1 MDCRE
6 VEHKIDRYLR
16 GELPGDV
23 ADEVEAHLDGCADC
37 RGALQ
42 DARELQDAFGRAST
56 PPVPDG
62 FASDL
67 RERAAE
73 REETIIGPLPA
84 WRSLSKPWKAA
95 VAAGLVVGLALGII
109 MGAGPEQSD
118 RGGARKVA
126 RAPGVDYM
134 SSAHEGSI
142 NRAFVSMVSGP
153 QGEK

>member
-1 MDCRE
+1 MHCGK

-16 GELPGDV
+16 DELPGEA
-23 ADEVEAHLDGCADC
+23 ADEIEAHLDGCPNC
-37 RGALQ
+37 RGALE
-42 DARELQDAFGRAST
+42 DARELEDMFGRAST

-84 WRSLSKPWKAA
+84 WRSLSTPWRAA
-95 VAAGLVVGLALGII
+95 VAAGLVVGLALGIM

-118 RGGARKVA
+118 RAEARKVA

-153 QGEK
+153 QGEE